1 MLMIRFQR
9 VGRRNDPAYRVV
21 VTERRSKPGSGELE
35 VLGSYHPKT
44 KHTVLAGERILH
56 WISKGAKPSATAHN
70 LLVKRGVIRGKK
82 IPVAKGASALAVLA
96 VGMLWSQHLAPVC
109 LAVALVWMLVLN
121 TSGACGDL
129 WMVYFLLR
137 SPSDVLARDKGD
149 VLEFYTTENR
159 S

>member
-82 IPVAKGASALAVLA
+82 IPVAKGASALAA
-96 VGMLWSQHLAPVC
+96 VGAPSAPAAAREEQAPT
-109 LAVALVWMLVLN
+109 AVVAD
-121 TSGACGDL
+121 A
-129 WMVYFLLR
+129 
-137 SPSDVLARDKGD
+137 AA
-149 VLEFYTTENR
+149 
-159 S
+159 